1 MKTGI
6 KGRLVWS
13 YLILIVLTVVMFE
26 TLILSA
32 LRFYYIEGVQQTL
45 RDQGTMFISF
55 HEQELK
61 DGLLE
66 EKAPL
71 FLQQYNFLISAQV
84 QLLNHHGKLV
94 ADSHNNAQSDVGQLD
109 DVKAALT
116 GQTGYF
122 TGRVNDEKVMTVTQP
137 MMIEGNNYGAIRLTT
152 SMEQINHVLF
162 QNMLILMAIGLFVI
176 VIAALISYFL
186 ANTITKPVSAITS
199 AAEKMASGKFST
211 RIAKQK
217 NDELGKL
224 TDTLN
229 FMAEEVEKHEQMK
242 NEFIASVSHELRT
255 PLTSVKGWAITLHT
269 MSTDETFQEGLQIIS
284 NESERLSNMLG
295 DLLDLSSLSAGKVK
309 YNFEE
314 LSLKET
320 LQQVVSQLNPR
331 ACRQGV
337 ELIPAFVEDAFIK
350 GDAGRL
356 KQVFINIIDNALK
369 FTPSGGEI
377 IISLEIGQFKTAEI
391 HITDTGEGISNED
404 LPLIK
409 EKFQKGKSKASGT
422 GLGLAICQEIIHAH
436 NGTFELKSKVGKG
449 TTVEITLPIN

>member
-13 YLILIVLTVVMFE
+13 YLILIILTVGMFE
-26 TLILSA
+26 TIILTA
-32 LRFYYIEGVQQTL
+32 LHFYYIEGVQQTL

-71 FLQQYNFLISAQV
+71 FLQQYNFSISAQV
-84 QLLNHHGKLV
+84 QLLNHNGKLV

-116 GQTGYF
+116 GQTGYY
-122 TGRVNDEKVMTVTQP
+122 TGRVNDEKVMIVAQP
-137 MMIEGNNYGAIRLTT
+137 MIIDGENYGAIRLTT
-152 SMEQINHVLF
+152 SMKQINQVLV
-162 QNMLILMAIGLFVI
+162 QNMLILIGIGLFVI

-224 TDTLN
+224 ADTLN
-229 FMAEEVEKHEQMK
+229 FMAEEVQRHEQLK

-255 PLTSVKGWAITLHT
+255 PLTSVKGWAITLNS
-269 MSTDETFQEGLQIIS
+269 MSKDEMFQEGLQIIAD
-284 NESERLSNMLG
+284 ESERLSNMLG
-295 DLLDLSSLSAGKVK
+295 DLLDLSSLAAGKVK

-320 LQQVVSQLNPR
+320 LQHVVSQLYPR
-331 ACRQGV
+331 ASRQGI
-337 ELIPAFVEDAFIK
+337 ELIPAFVEDPFIK
-350 GDAGRL
+350 GDGGRL

-377 IISLEIGQFKTAEI
+377 IVSLEIGQFKTAEI
-391 HITDTGEGISNED
+391 HITDTGEGIPDEE

-436 NGTFELKSKVGKG
+436 NGTFDLKSEVGKG
-449 TTVEITLPIN
+449 TTVEITMPTI

>member
-13 YLILIVLTVVMFE
+13 YLILIILTVVMFE
-26 TLILSA
+26 TIILTA

-45 RDQGTMFISF
+45 KDQGTMFISF

-71 FLQQYNFLISAQV
+71 FLQQYNFLTSAQV

-94 ADSHNNAQSDVGQLD
+94 ADSHNYAQSDVGLLE
-109 DVKAALT
+109 DVKTALT

-137 MMIEGNNYGAIRLTT
+137 MMIDGENYGAIRLTT
-152 SMEQINHVLF
+152 SMEQINQVLV
-162 QNMLILMAIGLFVI
+162 QNMLILMGIGLI
-176 VIAALISYFL
+176 VIAVAALISYFL

-224 TDTLN
+224 ADTLN
-229 FMAEEVEKHEQMK
+229 FMAEEVQRHERLK

-255 PLTSVKGWAITLHT
+255 PLTSVKGWAITLHS
-269 MSTDETFQEGLQIIS
+269 MSNDETFQEGLQIIS
-284 NESERLSNMLG
+284 NESERLSHMLG

-314 LSLKET
+314 LSLKQT
-320 LQQVVSQLNPR
+320 LQQVISQLKPR
-331 ACRQGV
+331 AIRQGI
-337 ELIPAFVEDAFIK
+337 ELVPTFVEDAFIK
-350 GDAGRL
+350 GDQDRL
-356 KQVFINIIDNALK
+356 KQVFINMIDNALK

-377 IISLEIGQFKTAEI
+377 FVSFKIGPYKQAQI
-391 HITDTGEGISNED
+391 QITDTGEGISQEE
-404 LPLIK
+404 LPVIK

-436 NGTFELKSKVGKG
+436 NGTFDIKSELGRG
-449 TTVEITLPIN
+449 TQVEITMPTI